1 MLACNFQCVLLVDS
15 NCTNVLV
22 CLCNNLLFYVFFID
36 SGDVVSESKNLL
48 YRQFDGFYLL
58 SLLNCEV
65 LVLRLFLILRLRF
78 FVLKIVSE

>member
-1 MLACNFQCVLLVDS
+1 M
-15 NCTNVLV
+15 
-22 CLCNNLLFYVFFID
+22 FFLID

-65 LVLRLFLILRLRF
+65 LVLRLLLILRLRF